1 MTLAEEASSGTMAV
15 YSSETGLSFDESNE
29 SFKTYE
35 QRFAQFVEAN
45 GIEQGKQ
52 RAVFLS
58 VVGAKTFS
66 LLTDLLAPKK
76 LSDCTLEDLLK
87 ALREFYVPKKNVL
100 SERYS
105 FRARKQQNGETVAEY
120 VAALK
125 GLATTCEFGSTL
137 DEQLRDQLVYGITS
151 KELRT
156 KLLSAAYGEKLKWAK
171 VMDIVHN
178 FESTTSSLKT
188 IQQTPLRTDSVSSYK
203 GKAHARQK
211 DSERKQKPHAA
222 SGGDNACYRCQ
233 REGHSP
239 ANCKYKDFQCRACN
253 KKGHLERACRSKE
266 SGKHSGG
273 QRASARGGPAER
285 DTLYVVREPP
295 DKGTSAARNQRSA
308 SPTEGAAYAPGQPP
322 GTENCAE
329 TESPGV
335 TKDYELFTVKGDS
348 EYVKPYMVMV
358 RCNGLKIKM
367 EVDTG
372 AAMSVMSEKL
382 YNKRFKKC
390 KLQPCDVRLK
400 TYSSEPI
407 ALMGQIQVK
416 VQCGEQTK
424 QLMLLVAKGS
434 GPTLMGR
441 NWIQHLHLD
450 WSRVNHLPVTDPV
463 SDMYERYSPVFNA
476 DRGVISGVKAK
487 LRVMEN
493 ANPKFCKARSVPYA
507 LSEAVDKQ
515 LAKLQEMGVCTPV
528 EYSEWATPIVCIPK
542 TNGDVRICGDYKVTI
557 NPWLEVDK
565 YPLPKTQ
572 DLFAKLAGGK
582 YFTKLDLT
590 QAYQQVELD
599 DESKQYLTINT
610 PKGLYQMNRLPY
622 GIASSPAIFQR
633 IMDQILQGL
642 PKVVCY
648 LDDILITGSTEAEHW
663 ENVEQVLQRLQ
674 DRGIRVNRDKC
685 SFSQPSVTYLGH
697 KIDSE
702 GLHPVPEKVEAIVNA
717 SAPKNVTELRAFL
730 ALLTYYGK
738 FMENLST
745 IIKPMT
751 VLLQKDSQ
759 WNWSTQCQAAFEK
772 AKSQLA
778 SSSVLTHFDPQ
789 LPILLACDASA
800 YGLGAVISHK
810 MTDGSERPIAYA
822 SRTLSKTEINYSQ
835 IEKEALGIIFGVQKF
850 RDYLYGR
857 KFVLV
862 TDHKPLVKILGPKTG
877 VPALAAARL
886 QRWAL
891 LLSAYQY
898 DIVYKASLEHANADG
913 LSRLPLQK
921 EAPQSNPEFRV
932 SWLESVP
939 VSAKDIK
946 KETDKDKIL
955 TKVRHLTQAGWP
967 KHVSEGELKP
977 YWNRRDELTVEADCV
992 LWGLRVIIP
1001 TSLRPKMLNELHE
1014 EHLGIVRT
1022 KALARS
1028 YFWWPSLDDEIE
1040 AMVNDC
1046 LTCKHNRHAPNKA
1059 PVHPWKWPELPWE
1072 RIHIDFAEKGKHQF
1086 LLVSDAYSRWPEVK
1100 LMASTTATATV
1111 EAMRGLFAAHGLP
1124 LVVVSDNGPQLVSK
1138 EFETFLE
1145 MNGVKHIKSAPYN
1158 PASNGLAER
1167 LVQTFKQSLDKQKD
1181 SGRSLQHCIDNF
1193 LFSYRN
1199 TPCSSTGK
1207 TPSQLFL
1214 KRNVRTRLSQ
1224 VTPKFSVQMQEKQE
1238 NVKNKQ
1244 TRVRSLQPN
1253 QAVLVKNFR
1262 GGEGK
1267 KWKHGVIERVLGPLT
1282 YMVNIDGQISKKHID
1297 QMIATKVSGEC
1308 TNTENDEVIAEQ
1320 LYDPP
1325 ETEIVPGL
1333 ELEGDELNEMVNE
1346 PVNVRPQR
1354 IRRAPERLTY

>member
-1 MTLAEEASSGTMAV
+1 
-15 YSSETGLSFDESNE
+15 
-29 SFKTYE
+29 
-35 QRFAQFVEAN
+35 
-45 GIEQGKQ
+45 
-52 RAVFLS
+52 
-58 VVGAKTFS
+58 
-66 LLTDLLAPKK
+66 
-76 LSDCTLEDLLK
+76 
-87 ALREFYVPKKNVL
+87 
-100 SERYS
+100 
-105 FRARKQQNGETVAEY
+105 
-120 VAALK
+120 
-125 GLATTCEFGSTL
+125 
-137 DEQLRDQLVYGITS
+137 
-151 KELRT
+151 
-156 KLLSAAYGEKLKWAK
+156 
-171 VMDIVHN
+171 
-178 FESTTSSLKT
+178 
-188 IQQTPLRTDSVSSYK
+188 
-203 GKAHARQK
+203 
-211 DSERKQKPHAA
+211 
-222 SGGDNACYRCQ
+222 
-233 REGHSP
+233 
-239 ANCKYKDFQCRACN
+239 
-253 KKGHLERACRSKE
+253 
-266 SGKHSGG
+266 
-273 QRASARGGPAER
+273 
-285 DTLYVVREPP
+285 
-295 DKGTSAARNQRSA
+295 
-308 SPTEGAAYAPGQPP
+308 
-322 GTENCAE
+322 
-329 TESPGV
+329 
-335 TKDYELFTVKGDS
+335 
-348 EYVKPYMVMV
+348 MVMV
-358 RCNGLKIKM
+358 RCNGVKIKM

-372 AAMSVMSEKL
+372 AAMSVISEKL
-382 YNKRFKKC
+382 YTKRFKKC
-390 KLQPCDVRLK
+390 KLQPCEVHLK

-407 ALMGQIQVK
+407 VLMGQIQVK

-424 QLMLLVAKGS
+424 QLTLFVAKGS

-441 NWIQHLHLD
+441 NWMQHLRLD
-450 WSRVNHLPVTDPV
+450 WSRVNHLPVTDPL
-463 SDMYERYSPVFNA
+463 SEMYEKYSTVFNA

-487 LRVMEN
+487 LRVIEN
-493 ANPKFCKARSVPYA
+493 ANPKFCKARTVPYA
-507 LSEAVDKQ
+507 LTAAVDKELHKQ
-515 LAKLQEMGVCTPV
+515 QELGVYTPV
-528 EYSEWATPIVCIPK
+528 EYSEWATPIVSIPK
-542 TNGDVRICGDYKVTI
+542 TNGEVRICGDYKVTV

-590 QAYQQVELD
+590 QAYQQVEV
-599 DESKQYLTINT
+599 DEDSKKYLTINT

-633 IMDQILQGL
+633 IMDQVLQGL

-663 ENVEQVLQRLQ
+663 KNVDLVLQRLQ

-697 KIDSE
+697 KIDCE
-702 GLHPVPEKVEAIVNA
+702 GLHPVTEKVEAIVNA

-772 AKSQLA
+772 TKSQLV

-800 YGLGAVISHK
+800 YGLGAVISHQ
-810 MTDGSERPIAYA
+810 MTDGSERPIAFA
-822 SRTLSKTEINYSQ
+822 SRTLSKTELNYSQ

-857 KFVLV
+857 KFVFV
-862 TDHKPLVKILGPKTG
+862 TDHKPLVKILGPTTG

-898 DIVYKASLEHANADG
+898 DIVYKASLQHANADG

-932 SWLESVP
+932 SWLESIP
-939 VSAKDIK
+939 VSAKVIQ

-955 TKVRHLTQAGWP
+955 TKVRHLTQTGWP
-967 KHVSEGELKP
+967 KHVSEGDLKP
-977 YWNRRDELTVEADCV
+977 YWNRRNELTVEADCV

-1001 TSLRPKMLNELHE
+1001 TALRPKMLKELH

-1028 YFWWPSLDDEIE
+1028 HFWWPSLDIEIE
-1040 AMVNDC
+1040 AMVESC
-1046 LTCKHNRHAPNKA
+1046 PTCQNNRHAPNKA

-1100 LMASTTATATV
+1100 LMTSTTATATV
-1111 EAMRGLFAAHGLP
+1111 EAMRSLFAAYGLP
-1124 LVVVSDNGPQLVSK
+1124 QVVVSDNGPQLVSK

-1145 MNGVKHIKSAPYN
+1145 ANGVKHIKSAPYN

-1181 SGRSLQHCIDNF
+1181 SGRSLQHCIDSF

-1207 TPSQLFL
+1207 TPTQLFL

-1238 NVKNKQ
+1238 KVKNEQ
-1244 TRVRSLQPN
+1244 TRVRVLQPN
-1253 QAVLVKNFR
+1253 QRVLVKNFR

-1267 KWKHGVIERVLGPLT
+1267 KWKHGVIEQVLGPLT

-1297 QMIATKVSGEC
+1297 QLIASKISGEC
-1308 TNTENDEVIAEQ
+1308 TNTENDEVMAEQ
-1320 LYDPP
+1320 LCDPP
-1325 ETEIVPGL
+1325 ETEIVPSL
-1333 ELEGDELNEMVNE
+1333 ELEGDELIVLEGDDLNEIEDE
-1346 PVNVRPQR
+1346 PVSTRPQR
-1354 IRRAPERLTY
+1354 IRRAPERLTYSVKM